1 MSLSILCTGD
11 IHLGRHPAQI
21 ADQPDPQALSPTGA
35 WRNFVQTALNRRVD
49 IVALTG
55 DIVDESNKFFEAYS
69 VLHDG
74 VQRLVD
80 AGIQVLAVAGN
91 HDYDVLPRLADQLP
105 DFHLLG
111 RGRSWEVWPYESP
124 QGQQLSFQGWS
135 FPSQHVRSDPLEDY
149 PGPTADV
156 PTIGLLHCDCDAPGS
171 SYGPVSLAR
180 LRETGITAWLLGHVH
195 GPKILHDA
203 HPLVVYPGSL
213 QGLSPRE
220 PGMHAAV
227 LVTIEPGPTVQL
239 EHLPLAPL
247 RWEHLQV
254 ALDGVDTEESLQSAL
269 ISAMRQRHDTVYQ
282 QGGDTRL
289 VGCRLKLHGRT
300 PLYPNLP
307 NLMATAQEGLRPR
320 YDDIDYFIEKVHIAA
335 RPQLDLEQIASSSD
349 PAGLLARRIQTLE
362 SGEQTDEYQKLLA
375 EGRAAMLHVQA
386 RNQFIPLQATPPDD
400 EQVREV
406 LLEAGLRVLDAL
418 MTQKQEST
426 H

>member
-1 MSLSILCTGD
+1 MSISILCTGD

-21 ADQPDPQALSPTGA
+21 ADQPDPKALSPTGA

-74 VQRLVD
+74 VQQLVD

-105 DFHLLG
+105 GFRLLG
-111 RGRSWEVWPYESP
+111 RGGKWEEWLYESP

-135 FPSQHVRSDPLEDY
+135 FPSQHVWGNPLEGY
-149 PGPTADV
+149 PGPVGET
-156 PTIGLLHCDCDAPGS
+156 TIGLLHCDCDAPGS
-171 SYGPVSLAR
+171 SYGPVSLTQ
-180 LRETGITAWLLGHVH
+180 LRDTGVTAWLLGHVH
-195 GPKILHDA
+195 GPEILHDA

-254 ALDGVDTEESLQSAL
+254 ALDDVDTEGSLQLALTSAL
-269 ISAMRQRHDTVYQ
+269 EHCHDTVYQ

-289 VGCRLKLHGRT
+289 VACRLKLQGHT
-300 PLYPNLP
+300 PLYPKLSD
-307 NLMATAQEGLRPR
+307 LMATAQEYLRPK
-320 YDDIDYFIEKVHIAA
+320 YDGIAYLIEKVRIAA

-349 PAGLLARRIQTLE
+349 PAGLLARRILMLE
-362 SGEQTDEYQKLLA
+362 SDEQTDEYQKLLA

-418 MTQKQEST
+418 MTQKQEAT